1 MGCDHKFPFSL
12 SLPAYPLLHA
22 SAQGGGNPFS
32 LIIPVHVK
40 PVQIPIRAHVPES
53 VYPAL
58 CLCNHGKMFLKGPVP
73 CFHIHRTAGPG
84 IQLFFCIVPAVNT
97 VYRIVKHLLMDPGG
111 VGRMIEQ
118 NFGGVRVDGTN
129 ATIIGAGDGNFI
141 ADRNGIARVWMDH
154 ALWPQMTTR
163 LYMDQTGDVEIL
175 NRQAPYFK
183 DAQALRG
190 TALDPDYRPE
200 QGGWQRDAA
209 GQVYTG
215 TLLEHL
221 LIEQLAAFY
230 EVGDHNF
237 YRLRGADWND
247 ALDMAAEH
255 GESVAFTCAYA
266 GNLRELAGMIR
277 LLGHGMVNIQ

>member
-1 MGCDHKFPFSL
+1 
-12 SLPAYPLLHA
+12 
-22 SAQGGGNPFS
+22 
-32 LIIPVHVK
+32 
-40 PVQIPIRAHVPES
+40 
-53 VYPAL
+53 
-58 CLCNHGKMFLKGPVP
+58 
-73 CFHIHRTAGPG
+73 
-84 IQLFFCIVPAVNT
+84 
-97 VYRIVKHLLMDPGG
+97 
-111 VGRMIEQ
+111 
-118 NFGGVRVDGTN
+118 
-129 ATIIGAGDGNFI
+129 
-141 ADRNGIARVWMDH
+141 
-154 ALWPQMTTR
+154 
-163 LYMDQTGDVEIL
+163 MDQTGDVEIL

-277 LLGHGMVNIQ
+277 LLGRRTGARTAPVLAELADRLAAQACLDRRPGGRGLVQQLL

>member
-1 MGCDHKFPFSL
+1 
-12 SLPAYPLLHA
+12 
-22 SAQGGGNPFS
+22 
-32 LIIPVHVK
+32 
-40 PVQIPIRAHVPES
+40 
-53 VYPAL
+53 
-58 CLCNHGKMFLKGPVP
+58 
-73 CFHIHRTAGPG
+73 
-84 IQLFFCIVPAVNT
+84 
-97 VYRIVKHLLMDPGG
+97 
-111 VGRMIEQ
+111 MIEQ

-190 TALDPDYRPE
+190 TALDPDYRSE

-266 GNLRELAGMIR
+266 ATCGSWPA
-277 LLGHGMVNIQ
+277 